1 MPEPARD
8 APSDGPG
15 RRQADF
21 QPSFLWVGLAAAMV
35 GGFGIAGHLSFVL
48 GFGYPLS
55 PSYPALI
62 QAHGHAQLVGWIGM
76 VVMGTSLYFVPRL
89 ASVPVRHPRWIPA
102 IPWLMGTGL
111 LLRVFGQA
119 VVPSLDPFTPLR
131 WMVAAGSLLEAGGI
145 LLYLALLLGTLPGT
159 GGIGG
164 QPAFGA
170 VRPYFGMMAAGWLV
184 YAVITLTLSIEA
196 ALRGAAVLDPAWNDL
211 AGRAFL
217 DLTVLPV
224 ALAHSVRVLPMF
236 LALSAA
242 FWPVRAGAYAYLAG
256 VGLLLVPDALA
267 VLGIEATFLGRLGG
281 LGLVVRGA
289 VLLWF
294 TWQLDLLTRR
304 RPVERPARFL
314 FTGPDRAA
322 TRPGLPDVGE
332 FGRFER
338 LVYSAYVWLVL
349 AAGCEVVN
357 GSAVL
362 LGWPAVIAPTIVRH
376 MLLTGFIS
384 LLILGVSVRM
394 LPGFM
399 KKRAVAS
406 PTLVEA
412 TFWLGNL
419 AAAGRVAPAFI
430 PAALADA
437 VPLVAAIARA
447 AFGLSGTLGL
457 IAVACLA
464 ANLWRTARSPD
475 PHPR

>member
-1 MPEPARD
+1 
-8 APSDGPG
+8 
-15 RRQADF
+15 
-21 QPSFLWVGLAAAMV
+21 MV

-55 PSYPALI
+55 PAYPALV
-62 QAHGHAQLVGWIGM
+62 QAHGHAQLVGWVGM

-89 ASVPVRHPRWIPA
+89 ASVPVRHPRWIAA

-111 LLRVFGQA
+111 LLRVLGQA
-119 VVPSLDPFTPLR
+119 VVPSLDPFAPLR
-131 WMVAAGSLLEAGGI
+131 WVVAAGSLLEAGGI
-145 LLYLALLLGTLPGT
+145 LAYLALLLGTLPGT
-159 GGIGG
+159 GGIAS

-170 VRPYFGMMAAGWLV
+170 VRPYFGMMVAGWLV
-184 YAVITLTLSIEA
+184 YAAVTLVLSVE
-196 ALRGAAVLDPAWNDL
+196 LGRRGGAVLSPAWNDV
-211 AGRAFL
+211 AVRAFI

-256 VGLLLVPDALA
+256 VGLLLVPEALA

-314 FTGPDRAA
+314 FTGPDRAP
-322 TRPGLPDVGE
+322 TRPGLPDCGE

-338 LVYSAYVWLVL
+338 LVYSAYVWLVC

-357 GSAVL
+357 GAATL
-362 LGWPAVIAPTIVRH
+362 LGRPAVIAPTVVRH

-384 LLILGVSVRM
+384 LLIFGVAVRM
-394 LPGFM
+394 LPGFL
-399 KKRAVAS
+399 KRRAVAS
-406 PTLVEA
+406 PVLVEA

-419 AAAGRVAPAFI
+419 AAAGRVAPAFL
-430 PAALADA
+430 PATGAM
-437 VPLVAAIARA
+437 PLIDTAARA
-447 AFGLSGTLGL
+447 AFGLSGPLGL
-457 IAVACLA
+457 IAVACLTV
-464 ANLWRTARSPD
+464 NLWRTARSPESSS
-475 PHPR
+475 R